1 MDTID
6 TRAPAYGGRLA
17 RLVRAWWPVPVLLA
31 LGVLGQTLF
40 MSRYDVGGHAAEHLS
55 SAAAPFVGAAV
66 LGILFWA
73 TPRARRQVD
82 VLLAAALWFGAT
94 VVVTVGNVRVIDD
107 LIDAG
112 HSQTPTTAVPDIAD
126 HALANSSAW
135 YASAAALVLVA
146 AFRLRRHIGN
156 RATIGAVVVNLI
168 VPPWIVPGAGVVV
181 LAIVRCVTRNRPTGA
196 SAQRA
201 DRLAACSLD

>member
-1 MDTID
+1 
-6 TRAPAYGGRLA
+6 
-17 RLVRAWWPVPVLLA
+17 LLA
-31 LGVLGQTLF
+31 SGLVGQAVFT
-40 MSRYDVGGHAAEHLS
+40 SRYDVGGHAAEHLS